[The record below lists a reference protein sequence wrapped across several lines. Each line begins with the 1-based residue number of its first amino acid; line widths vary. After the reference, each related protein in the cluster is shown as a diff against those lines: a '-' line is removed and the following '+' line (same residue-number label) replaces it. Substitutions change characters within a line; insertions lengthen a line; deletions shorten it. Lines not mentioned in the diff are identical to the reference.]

1 MKYAVDKIENDIVV
15 LENIENCE
23 IKEVPIT
30 ELPNNRKEG
39 NILKYEN
46 DIFIKD
52 VQEEINNKNIIANV
66 CDIIVVKIGA

>member
-30 ELPNNRKEG
+30 ELPNNIKEG

-52 VQEEINNKNIIANV
+52 VQEEIKRRKNIKNRFN
-66 CDIIVVKIGA
+66 CLKKK